1 MATSH
6 KVACP
11 LNLPEV
17 VQAKLYWQYYLLH
30 VALVYTQT
38 TLLLSGPTYTCTVSH
53 PLKHVQGKLLVGEA
67 EVKRARVHV
76 ITACQVKMY
85 LLQDF
90 LL

>member
-1 MATSH
+1 MATSY

-17 VQAKLYWQYYLLH
+17 VQAKLYWQYCLLH

-38 TLLLSGPTYTCTVSH
+38 TLLSWTTYTCTVSH